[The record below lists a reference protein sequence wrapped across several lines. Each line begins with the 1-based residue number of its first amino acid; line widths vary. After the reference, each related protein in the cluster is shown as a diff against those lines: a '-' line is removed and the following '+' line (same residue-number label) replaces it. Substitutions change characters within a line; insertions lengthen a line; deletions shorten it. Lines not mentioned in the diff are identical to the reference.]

1 MERRELFI
9 ELQRLLEL
17 KDVLSVRNLL
27 EDLHYADIAELMEDL
42 NAEDTLLLFRFLHKE
57 DAADVF
63 AYLSVSRQVELL
75 NIITTE
81 QAAKIVDQ
89 LYVDDALNL
98 LEEVPANMVSRILA
112 QTPRGKRDVLNRY
125 LQYKE
130 DSAGSAMSEEFL
142 KVYPDMKINEAINYI
157 RNERK
162 KIASSSQVYVISNG
176 RKLVG
181 VLSIGE
187 LLRAK
192 DEDVI
197 EDIMTSPVIA
207 CETDTD
213 QEDALKMI
221 QKYDF
226 MALPV
231 TDLEGR
237 LVGIITSDDFLDIAQ
252 EEASEDLSIMAAV
265 QPSEKPYFEST
276 VLEQAKSRV
285 PWLMILMISGMINGL
300 ILGGFED
307 AFVIMPILVTFIPML
322 TDTGGNTG
330 SQSST
335 LMIRGLAVGE
345 IEVKDLMKVV
355 WNEFKIATIVGLS
368 LAVVSFL
375 RVVIFAP
382 HDPMIGLLVGLSV
395 MLIVLLS
402 KMCGSV
408 LPLVAQKFGADPALM
423 AAPLITTIVDAGG
436 LIIFFMLAKL
446 IFKI

>member
-1 MERRELFI
+1 MERIETLKEL
-9 ELQRLLEL
+9 LDKR
-17 KDVLSVRNLL
+17 DVIKVRKFV
-27 EDLHYADIAELMEDL
+27 EDWHDADIAELMEDL
-42 NAEDTLLLFRFLHKE
+42 GPEDTLLFFRMLPKG
-57 DAADVF
+57 DAAEVF
-63 AYLSVSRQVELL
+63 AYLSVTRQLDLL

-81 QAAKIVDQ
+81 QAANLVSQ
-89 LYVDDALNL
+89 LYVDDALDF
-98 LEEVPANMVSRILA
+98 LEEVPANMVARILA
-112 QTPRGKRDVLNRY
+112 STPKEKRDVLNRY
-125 LQYKE
+125 LRYKE

-142 KVYPDMKINEAINYI
+142 KVYPDMTILEAITYI

-162 KIASSSQVYVISNG
+162 KIASSSQVYVIDDK

-192 DEDVI
+192 DNEII
-197 EDIMTSPVIA
+197 EAVMTSPVIS
-207 CETDTD
+207 CHTDLD
-213 QEDALKMI
+213 QEDALFMI

-231 TDLEGR
+231 TDSESR
-237 LVGIITSDDFLDIAQ
+237 LVGIITADDFLDIAQ

-265 QPSEKPYFEST
+265 QPNEKPYFEMS
-276 VLEQAKSRV
+276 VWEQAKNRI
-285 PWLMILMISGMINGL
+285 PWLMILMISGMVNGL

-307 AFVIMPILVTFIPML
+307 AFIVMPILVTFIPML

-330 SQSST
+330 SQSSS

-345 IEVKDLMKVV
+345 ITVKDIGKVV

-368 LAVVSFL
+368 LGLVSFL
-375 RVVIFAP
+375 RVVVFPP

-395 MLIVLLS
+395 FLIVVLS
-402 KMCGSV
+402 KLSGAV
-408 LPLVAQKFGADPALM
+408 LPLIAEKAGADPALM

-436 LIIFFMLAKL
+436 LIIFFMLAKA